1 MAVEI
6 SSVSTYQL
14 QRYGGV
20 TVQNKHI
27 WLNSFRS
34 DDPGTVEAVYKR
46 MSAANP
52 DAKYRIVKRT
62 TTETQVQPSHL

>member
-6 SSVSTYQL
+6 SSVSTYKL

-20 TVQNKHI
+20 TAQNEPI
-27 WLNSFRS
+27 WFDSVGCDR
-34 DDPGTVEAVYKR
+34 PGPVEAAYKR

-52 DAKYRIVKRT
+52 DVKYRIIRRT
-62 TTETQVQPSHL
+62 ISETQVQPSHL